1 MHQAY
6 ITLCHYIL
14 SCNNAEYC
22 RFNYHASC
30 RKSVISHG
38 AQIFGVRTP
47 VDDELVE
54 NVLKRQSSSR
64 QI

>member
-14 SCNNAEYC
+14 SCNNVEYC
-22 RFNYHASC
+22 RFDYDRIPDHASC
-30 RKSVISHG
+30 RKSVIPHG
-38 AQIFGVRTP
+38 AQIFGARTP

-54 NVLKRQSSSR
+54 KILKR
-64 QI
+64 